1 MGKDVTEGRRPP
13 RTRAP
18 DPVGSD
24 TRTPTSL
31 RGIADKANADKQ
43 HRCRD
48 LDGCLNVALRL
59 DCWGDRKKDAASG
72 VDGGTWQ
79 LDAENRQA
87 TVEALV
93 ERLQQQR

>member
-1 MGKDVTEGRRPP
+1 MGKDVTEGRRPH

-18 DPVGSD
+18 DTVGSA
-24 TRTPTSL
+24 TRQPTSL

-79 LDAENRQA
+79 MSAENLQA
-87 TVEALV
+87 NVEALG